1 MFIFKLKILTILL
14 SLFIFKPLFSEESWY
29 QTAANL
35 HKEWAKTYHTVSD
48 IERYTNIHKLI
59 IGKNVELKPGKVSFP
74 GYANQLSMNV
84 KVSNG
89 AMAEVIGA
97 EDFAY
102 NGKTFHSFTADY
114 SKCKKKEKQNDCT
127 HHYGSVRTELTSKKA
142 KWTFTEGT
150 EKWIN
155 YAFIPAH
162 NILFP
167 KNPQRKFTIGQ
178 CHPDGHKITWMM
190 TIQSANLIFNH
201 EFSSFKSNNEW
212 KPSSMEKRRIIKKFK
227 VNENHGTDSW
237 TSVRINFKNTK
248 KPDGKLKVWIDG
260 KLAYDYE
267 GPTNWGKKKHK
278 GKRRNVCYFKFGLY
292 SNANL
297 KADQKHEAEG
307 MMVFTDYMAMAK
319 TEEKLETL
327 LSKDK

>member
-1 MFIFKLKILTILL
+1 MVKTKLKFLFILI
-14 SLFIFKPLFSEESWY
+14 SFFIFKPLLAEESWY

-48 IERYTNIHKLI
+48 IERYTNIHKLV
-59 IGKNVELKPGKVSFP
+59 IGKDVELKPGKVPFP
-74 GYANQLSMNV
+74 GWKTSLSMNV
-84 KVSNG
+84 KVKNG
-89 AMAEVIGA
+89 AMAKVIGA

-102 NGKTFHSFTADY
+102 NGKIFHSFTADY

-127 HHYGSVRTELTSKKA
+127 HHFGSVRTELTSKDD
-142 KWTFTEGT
+142 WTFTEGT

-155 YAFIPAH
+155 YAFMPVR

-167 KNPQRKFTIGQ
+167 KNPHRKYTVGQ

-190 TIQSANLIFNH
+190 TIQKANLILTH
-201 EFSSFKSNNEW
+201 EFESFKKNDEW
-212 KPSSMEKRRIIKKFK
+212 KPSSMEKRRVLKRFK
-227 VNENHGTDSW
+227 VNKNYGTDSW
-237 TSVRINFKNTK
+237 TTVRINFKNSK

-260 KLAYDYE
+260 NLAYDYE

-278 GKRRNVCYFKFGLY
+278 GKKRNVCYFKFGLY
-292 SNANL
+292 ANANL
-297 KADQKHEAEG
+297 KAEHKHEAEG
-307 MMVFTDYMAMAK
+307 MTVFTDYMAMAK

-327 LSKDK
+327 LLKDK

>member
-1 MFIFKLKILTILL
+1 MVKTKLKFLFILI
-14 SLFIFKPLFSEESWY
+14 SFFIFKPLLAEESWY

-48 IERYTNIHKLI
+48 IERYTNIHKLV
-59 IGKNVELKPGKVSFP
+59 IGKDVELKPGKVPFP
-74 GYANQLSMNV
+74 GWKTSLSMNV
-84 KVSNG
+84 KVKNG
-89 AMAEVIGA
+89 AMAKVIGA
-97 EDFAY
+97 ENFAY
-102 NGKTFHSFTADY
+102 SGKIFHSFTADY

-127 HHYGSVRTELTSKKA
+127 HHFGSVRTELTSKDD
-142 KWTFTEGT
+142 WTFTEGT

-155 YAFIPAH
+155 YAFMPSR

-167 KNPQRKFTIGQ
+167 KNPHRKFTVGQ

-190 TIQSANLIFNH
+190 TIQSANLIFTH
-201 EFSSFKSNNEW
+201 EFSSFKNNNEW
-212 KPSSMEKRRIIKKFK
+212 KPSSMEKRRVLKKFK
-227 VNENHGTDSW
+227 VNKNYGTDSW
-237 TSVRINFKNTK
+237 TTVRINFKNSK
-248 KPDGKLKVWIDG
+248 KPDGKLKVWIDE

-278 GKRRNVCYFKFGLY
+278 GKTRNVCYFKFGLY

-297 KADQKHEAEG
+297 KADHKHEAEG

-327 LSKDK
+327 LLKDK

>member
-1 MFIFKLKILTILL
+1 MVKTKLKFLFVLI
-14 SLFIFKPLFSEESWY
+14 SFFIFKPLLAEESWY

-48 IERYTNIHKLI
+48 IERYTNIHKLV
-59 IGKNVELKPGKVSFP
+59 IGKDVELKPGMVPFP
-74 GYANQLSMNV
+74 GWKTSLSMNV
-84 KVSNG
+84 KVKNG
-89 AMAEVIGA
+89 AMAKVIGA

-102 NGKTFHSFTADY
+102 NGKIFHSFTADY

-127 HHYGSVRTELTSKKA
+127 HHFGSVRTELTSKDD
-142 KWTFTEGT
+142 WTFTEGT
-150 EKWIN
+150 EKWIH
-155 YAFIPAH
+155 YAFMPAR
-162 NILFP
+162 NMLFP
-167 KNPQRKFTIGQ
+167 KNPHRKYTVGQ

-190 TIQSANLIFNH
+190 TIQSAKLIFAH
-201 EFSSFKSNNEW
+201 EFSSFKNNNEW
-212 KPSSMEKRRIIKKFK
+212 KPSSMEKKRTLKKFK
-227 VNENHGTDSW
+227 VNENNGTDSW
-237 TSVRINFKNTK
+237 TNVRINFKNSK

-278 GKRRNVCYFKFGLY
+278 GKRRNVCYFKFGIY

-297 KADQKHEAEG
+297 KAEHKHEAEG
-307 MMVFTDYMAMAK
+307 MTVFTDYMAMAK

-327 LSKDK
+327 LLKDK

>member
-1 MFIFKLKILTILL
+1 MVNTKLKLIYILL
-14 SLFIFKPLFSEESWY
+14 PLFIFKPLLADESWY

-35 HKEWAKTYHTVSD
+35 HKEWAKTYHKVGD
-48 IERYTNIHKLI
+48 LERYTNIHKLV
-59 IGKNVELKPGKVSFP
+59 IGKDVELKPGKVSFP
-74 GYANQLSMNV
+74 GWKTSLSMNV
-84 KVSNG
+84 KVKDG

-97 EDFAY
+97 NDFAY

-127 HHYGSVRTELTSKKA
+127 HHFGSVRTELTSKDD
-142 KWTFTEGT
+142 WTFTQGT
-150 EKWIN
+150 EKWIH
-155 YAFIPAH
+155 YAFMPA
-162 NILFP
+162 NNMLFP
-167 KNPQRKFTIGQ
+167 KNHERKFTVGQ

-190 TIQSANLIFNH
+190 TIQSANLIFAH
-201 EFSSFKSNNEW
+201 EFSSFKNNNEW
-212 KPSSMEKRRIIKKFK
+212 KPSSMEKKRTLKKFK
-227 VNENHGTDSW
+227 VNENNGTDSW
-237 TSVRINFKNTK
+237 TNVRINFKNSK

-278 GKRRNVCYFKFGLY
+278 GKRRNVCYFKFGIY

-297 KADQKHEAEG
+297 KAEHKHEAEG
-307 MMVFTDYMAMAK
+307 MTVFTDYMAMAK

-327 LSKDK
+327 LLKDK